1 MPSAWVDYVKQFAA
15 KKGISYGC
23 ALSDPEVKAGYA
35 ASKPAKVAKVPKAPK
50 KSKKALKVD
59 LAKMLSV
66 PSFV

>member
-35 ASKPAKVAKVPKAPK
+35 ASKPAKMPKAPK
-50 KSKKALKVD
+50 KSKKALQKD